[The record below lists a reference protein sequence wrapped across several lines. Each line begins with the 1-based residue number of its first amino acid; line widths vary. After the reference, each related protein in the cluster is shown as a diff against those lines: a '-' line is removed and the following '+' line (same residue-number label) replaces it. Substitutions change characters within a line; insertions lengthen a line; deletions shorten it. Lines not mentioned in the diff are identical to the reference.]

1 MDAAPDHPAPWRIHA
16 QGDRCLLIVL
26 GDAIDASIG
35 RRCLAVARLLRD
47 AALPGVTDVVP
58 SFAAVA
64 VHYAPLP
71 AHAGVGQ
78 GGFTQG
84 GPTQGSPVQG
94 GPTFSSLAGAIEQL
108 LSQGI
113 PEDDS
118 AARDVDIPVC
128 YGGEHG
134 PDLQDVARAAGMTPE
149 KVVALH
155 TRPGSMVFMLG
166 FAPGHPYIGVH
177 DARLDL
183 PRRASPRTAVP
194 QGSVAIA
201 NRQTVIYPSRLP
213 GGWNIIGATPLKLF
227 DPAREPASLLQ
238 PGDRVHFVPIDAATF
253 ARMQAE
259 QS

>member
-1 MDAAPDHPAPWRIHA
+1 MDAATDRPAPWRIHA

-26 GDAIDASIG
+26 GDAIEASTG

-47 AALPGVTDVVP
+47 ATLPGVTDVVP

-64 VHYAPLP
+64 VHYAPP
-71 AHAGVGQ
+71 
-78 GGFTQG
+78 
-84 GPTQGSPVQG
+84 
-94 GPTFSSLAGAIEQL
+94 GPTFSSLAASIEQL
-108 LSQGI
+108 LSHGI

-213 GGWNIIGATPLKLF
+213 GGWNVIGATPLKLF

-238 PGDRVHFVPIDAATF
+238 PGDRVRFVPIDAATF

-259 QS
+259 QP

>member
-1 MDAAPDHPAPWRIHA
+1 MSAAPEQPAPWRIHA
-16 QGDRCLLIVL
+16 QGDRCLLIVF
-26 GDAIDASIG
+26 GDTIDVAIG

-58 SFAAVA
+58 SFVAVA

-71 AHAGVGQ
+71 
-78 GGFTQG
+78 GGDGGGPGGPIQG
-84 GPTQGSPVQG
+84 GPIQG
-94 GPTFSSLAGAIEQL
+94 GPTFAALAGRIEQL
-108 LSQGI
+108 LARGI
-113 PEDDS
+113 PDADS
-118 AARDVDIPVC
+118 AARDIDIPVC

-134 PDLQDVARAAGMTPE
+134 PDLQDVAQAAGITADE
-149 KVVALH
+149 VVALH
-155 TRPGSMVFMLG
+155 SRPGSMVFMLG

-194 QGSVAIA
+194 RGSVAIA

-238 PGDRVHFVPIDAATF
+238 PGDRVRFVPIDAATF
-253 ARMQAE
+253 TRMREEQA
-259 QS
+259 